1 MYHVDWSLRTRR
13 RYVTVMFRTKAEE
26 AQWRPVID
34 ALVKLDVAE
43 DAIGEVCAL
52 MYGGPAWLFHPPSG
66 DIELYA
72 PQEVI
77 QDSDGV
83 NYGWAI
89 RNPEPPVRRYDGTA
103 GTAGTQAE
111 AAVAAESAR

>member
-1 MYHVDWSLRTRR
+1 MYHVDWSLQTRR

-34 ALVKLDVAE
+34 ALVKLDAAE

-66 DIELYA
+66 EIELYA

-83 NYGWAI
+83 NYGWAF
-89 RNPEPPVRRYDGTA
+89 NPKRDFVRRYDGTA
-103 GTAGTQAE
+103 GQQAE

>member
-34 ALVKLDVAE
+34 ALVKLDAAE

-66 DIELYA
+66 AIELYA
-72 PQEVI
+72 PQGVI

-83 NYGWAI
+83 NYDWAI

-103 GTAGTQAE
+103 GQQAE
-111 AAVAAESAR
+111 AAGAAEPAR

>member
-1 MYHVDWSLRTRR
+1 MYHVDWVLRTCH
-13 RYVTVMFRTKAEE
+13 RYITVMFRTKAEE
-26 AQWRPVID
+26 VLWRPVID

-43 DAIGEVCAL
+43 DVIGEVCAL
-52 MYGGPAWLFHPPSG
+52 MYGGEAWLFHPPSG
-66 DIELYA
+66 NIELYA

-89 RNPEPPVRRYDGTA
+89 HKPEPPVRRYDGTA
-103 GTAGTQAE
+103 GTQAE
-111 AAVAAESAR
+111 AATAAESAR

>member
-34 ALVKLDVAE
+34 ALVKLDAAE

-66 DIELYA
+66 EIELYA
-72 PQEVI
+72 PQGVI
-77 QDSDGV
+77 QDNDGV
-83 NYGWAI
+83 HYGWAI

-103 GTAGTQAE
+103 QQTE
-111 AAVAAESAR
+111 EAVAAEPIR